1 MNDKNSTEKYS
12 LSVCIEEKNALSIFN
27 GSSVDR
33 IVGDIEDEVRGFAF
47 DVSSAKGRKDIAS
60 MAHKVSRSKTALDG
74 LGKSLVGDW
83 KAKAKVVDQER
94 KMLRDRLD
102 ALRDEVRRPLTEWE
116 EAEAK
121 RAEEEAIKKEIAQAF
136 EFAVIENELFDKS
149 REIQRREEE
158 AEKERADA
166 ARKKA
171 AEEEEKRRLDKEA
184 RIKREAE
191 EAARLDAERRI
202 KEEKERAEREVIAAK
217 VAEEQAKERSK
228 KDAELAE
235 ARRLKELKDQKE
247 RIEREAREKAERE
260 EKEAARIKAAEEKK
274 AANKKHRAAVNNGI
288 LKELLAIG
296 ITEEHGK
303 EIVTLA
309 AKGLIKNLSVM
320 Y

>member
-1 MNDKNSTEKYS
+1 MSDKNSTEKYS

-47 DVSSAKGRKDIAS
+47 DVSSVKGRKDIAS

-121 RAEEEAIKKEIAQAF
+121 KAEEEAVKKEIAQAF
-136 EFAVIENELFDKS
+136 EFAVIENELFDKN

-158 AEKERADA
+158 AEKERID
-166 ARKKA
+166 
-171 AEEEEKRRLDKEA
+171 
-184 RIKREAE
+184 
-191 EAARLDAERRI
+191 
-202 KEEKERAEREVIAAK
+202 
-217 VAEEQAKERSK
+217 
-228 KDAELAE
+228 
-235 ARRLKELKDQKE
+235 
-247 RIEREAREKAERE
+247 
-260 EKEAARIKAAEEKK
+260 AARIKAAEEKK

-288 LKELLAIG
+288 LKELLVIG

-303 EIVTLA
+303 EIITLA

>member
-1 MNDKNSTEKYS
+1 MSDEDNAGKYS
-12 LSVCIEEKNALSIFN
+12 VSVPVDEKSALVIFN
-27 GSSVDR
+27 GSGVDR
-33 IVGDIEDEVRGFAF
+33 FVGDIEDEVRGFVF
-47 DVSSAKGRKDIAS
+47 DVSSAKGRKEIAS
-60 MAHKVSRSKTALDG
+60 MAHKVSRSKTALDS
-74 LGKSLVGDW
+74 LGKNLVSDW
-83 KAKAKVVDQER
+83 KKKAKAVDQER

-102 ALRDEVRRPLTEWE
+102 ALRDEVRRPLTDWE

-121 RAEEEAIKKEIAQAF
+121 KAEEEATKKEIAQAF
-136 EFAVIENELFDKS
+136 EFAVIENDLFDKN
-149 REIQRREEE
+149 REIQRREE
-158 AEKERADA
+158 AVEKERVEA

-171 AEEEEKRRLDKEA
+171 AEEEEKRRLKEEA

-217 VAEEQAKERSK
+217 VAEEQAKERAK

-247 RIEREAREKAERE
+247 MIEREAREKAERE

-274 AANKKHRAAVNNGI
+274 AANKKHQAAVNNGI

-296 ITEEHGK
+296 ISEEHGK
-303 EIVTLA
+303 ELITRA
-309 AKGLIKNLSVM
+309 AKCLVKNLVIT